1 MHKIK
6 KMTLITSEELRSAI
20 KAGFGKG
27 GFTKLLLQVT
37 QVKKINNFYEQ
48 HKNDSSIEFID
59 AVISRL
65 NLKFEFNEYELKRI
79 PASGAFIT
87 VSNHPFGGID
97 GILLL
102 KILSKVRPDYKIISS
117 YLLQRIKPLENSL
130 LPINTL
136 DLPDKNNRGLS
147 DLKHAFLHLNNGH
160 PIGVFPAGRT
170 SSYKPDIHQI
180 SDSEWQFAILKFIK
194 KTNLPVVP
202 INFLGRNRS
211 NLNLMS
217 VIHPMLKSNNLPQEL
232 FNRRNRDI
240 IIRIGN
246 PIPIPDLEHFSN
258 IAQFGRFLR
267 VKTYA
272 LGSTIDVKKFYR
284 YQLKQQDEPEK
295 IVDAIPT
302 EKLILDLTNISKKH
316 FLFNVNNY
324 SVYCVPS
331 FEIPNILNEIGRLRE
346 LTFRNVGEG
355 TNNSTD
361 LDEFDLYYF
370 HLFIWDKVENQIVG
384 AYRVG
389 KGHDIINQYG
399 KKGFYLYSLFRIN
412 DKMLPVLNESLELGR
427 SFIRKEYQQKPIPLF
442 LLWKGILYF
451 LLKHKEYRYLI
462 GPVSISNQFSTISK
476 ALITEFIKS
485 NYFNNEL
492 AKFIKPRTQFS
503 ANFPEIDTNL
513 ILETTSNDL
522 NKFDKLIEEIE
533 PANFKLPVLLKKY
546 IKLNA
551 KIISFNIDPK
561 FNNALDGLI
570 MLDLFNVP
578 LETIRSLSKELED
591 TEILERFNNNDPEL
605 IKKIPKF

>member
-1 MHKIK
+1 
-6 KMTLITSEELRSAI
+6 MTLISSKELRSAI
-20 KAGFGKG
+20 KVGFGKG
-27 GFTKLLLQVT
+27 GFAKLILQVT
-37 QVKKINNFYEQ
+37 QIKKINGFYEQ
-48 HKNDSSIEFID
+48 HKNDSEIEFID
-59 AVISRL
+59 AVIARL
-65 NLKFEFNEYELKRI
+65 NLKFEFNSEELKRI
-79 PASGAFIT
+79 PANGAFIT
-87 VSNHPFGGID
+87 VSNNPFGGID

-102 KILSKVRPDYKIISS
+102 KLLSQVRPDYKIMSS
-117 YLLQRIKPLENSL
+117 YLLQRIKPLENLL

-136 DLPDKNNRGLS
+136 DLPDSNNRSLS
-147 DLKHAFLHLNNGH
+147 DLKHVFEHLNQGH
-160 PIGVFPAGRT
+160 PLGIFPAGRT
-170 SSYKPDIHQI
+170 SSYKPNIRQI
-180 SDSEWQFAILKFIK
+180 SDAEWQFSILKLIK

-202 INFLGRNRS
+202 INFLGRKRA

-217 VIHPMLKSNNLPQEL
+217 VIHPMLKSNSLPQEL

-240 IIRIGN
+240 VIRVGK
-246 PIPIPDLEHFSN
+246 PIPTSDLDHFSN

-284 YQLKQQDEPEK
+284 YQLRQQAEPDNIIDE
-295 IVDAIPT
+295 IPT
-302 EKLILDLTNISKKH
+302 EKLIQDISNISKKH
-316 FLFNVNNY
+316 FLFNVNDY

-346 LTFRNVGEG
+346 ITFRDVGEG
-355 TNNSTD
+355 TNKSND

-370 HLFIWDKVENQIVG
+370 HLFIWDNKQNKIVG
-384 AYRVG
+384 SYRVG
-389 KGHDIINQYG
+389 KGQDIINQYG
-399 KKGFYLYSLFRIN
+399 KKGFYLYSLFKIDDR
-412 DKMLPVLNESLELGR
+412 MLPILSESLELGR
-427 SFIRKEYQQKPIPLF
+427 SFICKEYQQKPIPLF

-462 GPVSISNQFSTISK
+462 GPVSISNQFSKISK
-476 ALITEFIKS
+476 TLITEFIKS
-485 NYFNNEL
+485 NFFNYEL
-492 AKFIKPRTQFS
+492 SQFIKPRTQFK

-513 ILETTSNDL
+513 ILETTNNDL

-533 PANFKLPVLLKKY
+533 PANFKLPILLKKY

-570 MLDLFNVP
+570 MLDLFKVP

-605 IKKIPKF
+605 INKIPKF

>member
-1 MHKIK
+1 
-6 KMTLITSEELRSAI
+6 MTLITPDELRSAI
-20 KAGFGKG
+20 KAGIGKG
-27 GFTKLLLQVT
+27 GFTRLLLQVT
-37 QVKKINNFYEQ
+37 QVKKINNFYEA
-48 HKNDSSIEFID
+48 HKNDSEMDFIN
-59 AVISRL
+59 AVILRL
-65 NLKFEFNEYELKRI
+65 NLKFEFNNEELKRI
-79 PASGAFIT
+79 PSNGAFIT
-87 VSNHPFGGID
+87 VSNNPFGGID

-102 KILSKVRPDYKIISS
+102 KILSKVRPDYKIMSS
-117 YLLQRIKPLENSL
+117 YLLQRIKPLENLL

-136 DLPDKNNRGLS
+136 DLPDDKNRSLT
-147 DLKHAFLHLNNGH
+147 DLKHAFEHLNNGH
-160 PIGVFPAGRT
+160 PLGVFPAGRT
-170 SSYKPDIHQI
+170 SSYKPNIRQI
-180 SDSEWQFAILKFIK
+180 SDAEWQFAILKFIK

-240 IIRIGN
+240 VIRIGN
-246 PIPIPDLEHFSN
+246 PISNADLEHFSN

-284 YQLKQQDEPEK
+284 YQLKQQYEPDK
-295 IVDAIPT
+295 IVDTIPT
-302 EKLILDLTNISKKH
+302 EKLIHDVSNISKKH
-316 FLFNVNNY
+316 FLFNVSNF

-355 TNNSTD
+355 TNKSTD

-370 HLFIWDKVENQIVG
+370 HLFIWDNKENKIVG
-384 AYRVG
+384 SYRVG
-389 KGHDIINQYG
+389 KGHNIINQYG
-399 KKGFYLYSLFRIN
+399 KKGFYLYSLFKIN
-412 DKMLPVLNESLELGR
+412 DKMLPILSESLELGR
-427 SFIRKEYQQKPIPLF
+427 SFICKEYQQKPIPLF

-462 GPVSISNQFSTISK
+462 GPVSISNQFSKVSK

-492 AKFIKPRTQFS
+492 SQYIKPRTQFK
-503 ANFPEIDTNL
+503 AKFPEIDTNL

-570 MLDLFNVP
+570 MLDLFKVP

-605 IKKIPKF
+605 INKIPEF